1 MTRLGLA
8 GAALLAVVTAG
19 FASPAASPPPAYKSS
34 PPLVYKAKPRALPAS
49 INNNEFLFRRFLE
62 WRKKQT
68 P

>member
-19 FASPAASPPPAYKSS
+19 FASPAAPPPAYKSS

-49 INNNEFLFRRFLE
+49 TNNNEFLFRRFLE